1 MASRQLSGMSLVAR
15 EFVNYDG
22 PYGPNA
28 IVINTDERRLNYIYR
43 NVTDTHRGSI
53 DSGAFGTG
61 ETGLY
66 SVRFD
71 VMKSWL

>member
-1 MASRQLSGMSLVAR
+1 MSLVAR

-43 NVTDTHRGSI
+43 NVTDTHRAQSTAAPLGPARQVCIRS
-53 DSGAFGTG
+53 DSM
-61 ETGLY
+61 
-66 SVRFD
+66 S
-71 VMKSWL
+71 